1 MNKIPYIH
9 TTNIVQHTSHQKI
22 LHRVFFKDQG
32 NIKDHKNF
40 GQFTRI
46 AIYILQFTEETHFAI
61 DQRQRILVDV
71 DNRLPAGIFSN
82 PFSLLSMS
90 RHSSC
95 QLSVF
100 AFSMMNLR
108 NMDDMYAA
116 LIALRYTTEDTE
128 VVEVHS
134 CKQQTKWIK
143 IFARC
148 FVL

>member
-1 MNKIPYIH
+1 
-9 TTNIVQHTSHQKI
+9 
-22 LHRVFFKDQG
+22 LE
-32 NIKDHKNF
+32 
-40 GQFTRI
+40 
-46 AIYILQFTEETHFAI
+46 LTEEARFAT
-61 DQRQRILVDV
+61 DRTQKTLLDV
-71 DNRLPAGIFSN
+71 DHQLPAGKFSN
-82 PFSLLSMS
+82 PFSLLSMT

-128 VVEVHS
+128 VVDVHS
-134 CKQQTKWIK
+134 CKHQTKWIK

-148 FVL
+148 FVW